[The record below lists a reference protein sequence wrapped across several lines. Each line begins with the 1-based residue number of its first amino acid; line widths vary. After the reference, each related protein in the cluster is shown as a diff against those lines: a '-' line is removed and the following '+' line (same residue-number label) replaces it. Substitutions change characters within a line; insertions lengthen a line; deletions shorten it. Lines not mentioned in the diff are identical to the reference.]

1 MKNIFNKLII
11 STYYFNIN
19 IIFVI
24 SDDSYNY
31 MWSNLVIDNS
41 LLFNNTLKNGL
52 LDNINGEYILFE
64 KRFN

>member
-11 STYYFNIN
+11 STYYFYIN

-52 LDNINGEYILFE
+52 LYNINGEYI
-64 KRFN
+64 

>member
-11 STYYFNIN
+11 STYYFYIN

-52 LDNINGEYILFE
+52 LDNINGEYI
-64 KRFN
+64 

>member
-52 LDNINGEYILFE
+52 LYNINGEYI
-64 KRFN
+64 

>member
-41 LLFNNTLKNGL
+41 LLFNNTLKNAL
-52 LDNINGEYILFE
+52 LDNINGEYI
-64 KRFN
+64 

>member
-11 STYYFNIN
+11 STYYFYIN

>member
-11 STYYFNIN
+11 STYYFYIN

-41 LLFNNTLKNGL
+41 LLFNNTLKNAL
-52 LDNINGEYILFE
+52 LDNINGEYI
-64 KRFN
+64 

>member
-52 LDNINGEYILFE
+52 LDNINGEYI
-64 KRFN
+64 

>member
-24 SDDSYNY
+24 SDNSYNN

-41 LLFNNTLKNGL
+41 LLFNNTLKNAL
-52 LDNINGEYILFE
+52 LYNINGEYI
-64 KRFN
+64 

>member
-31 MWSNLVIDNS
+31 MWSNLVIDNT
-41 LLFNNTLKNGL
+41 LLFNNTLKNAL
-52 LDNINGEYILFE
+52 LNNIDGKYI
-64 KRFN
+64 

>member
-11 STYYFNIN
+11 STYYFYIN

-41 LLFNNTLKNGL
+41 LLFNNTLKNAL

>member
-41 LLFNNTLKNGL
+41 LLFNNTLKNAL